1 MNFKEIFDLK
11 KFKKAGPEKWI
22 ILAAIGILIVVIV
35 IPTEK
40 KSSDNN
46 IDKTEESQQFNE
58 IQNSSYEA
66 ELEKKLADIL
76 SNVDGAGAVS
86 VMITLDESEEIVL
99 QTDSSLES
107 NITNET
113 DSDGGQRT
121 VNSNSYSY
129 STVLSGSSS
138 NGEPY
143 IIKQIYPKVAGVVVI
158 AEGAGSAEIQSQIS
172 EAVQALFDIP
182 AHKIKVLKA
191 VK

>member
-1 MNFKEIFDLK
+1 MKLKDLFDLK

-22 ILAAIGILIVVIV
+22 ILVAAGILIIVLV

-40 KSSDNN
+40 KTDNDASDKSE
-46 IDKTEESQQFNE
+46 ITQQNSE
-58 IQNSSYEA
+58 LQLSSYEA
-66 ELEKKLADIL
+66 ELEKKLEDIL
-76 SNVDGAGAVS
+76 SKVDGAGTVK

-99 QTDSSLES
+99 QTDSSVES

-113 DSDGGQRT
+113 DSSGGQRT

-129 STVLSGSSS
+129 STVLSGGSS

-158 AEGAGSAEIQSQIS
+158 AEGAGSAGIQTQIS

-191 VK
+191 S